1 MPRHVLLL
9 AIHANLLAIEAAR
22 VGDAAPAHRL
32 NAIIARGVCSGA
44 PYDHLAAAR
53 LGSGIRAN
61 QMEMMLLDTW
71 LESEAPTASSLMD
84 GLAQRLAKL
93 EQGRPKAELEAAAT
107 TFIRDT
113 VPLWRQLGAIA

>member
-1 MPRHVLLL
+1 
-9 AIHANLLAIEAAR
+9 
-22 VGDAAPAHRL
+22 
-32 NAIIARGVCSGA
+32 
-44 PYDHLAAAR
+44 
-53 LGSGIRAN
+53 
-61 QMEMMLLDTW
+61 MEMMLLDTW